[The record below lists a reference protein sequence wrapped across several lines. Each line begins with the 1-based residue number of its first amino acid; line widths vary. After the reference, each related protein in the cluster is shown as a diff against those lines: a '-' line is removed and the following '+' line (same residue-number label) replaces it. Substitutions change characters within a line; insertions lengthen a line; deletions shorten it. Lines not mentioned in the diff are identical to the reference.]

1 MAERT
6 TLLRA
11 RRLSARRPLVFDTG
25 LGLLIAALLIV
36 AVLVDPGP
44 EEHAHAPLWAD
55 LGSVVLAF
63 VLIALR
69 RRWPVSVFAVA
80 TVAALIAVN
89 WTELTPSLLIA
100 ALMCAYT
107 VAAETNRRTA
117 WLAGGGAAVVFYAG
131 AVLAGRGWTE
141 PESLG
146 MVAWTGMAVA
156 LGDALRTRRAYVAA
170 IEDRALR
177 AEQSRD
183 EEARRQVVEERLR
196 IAREL
201 HDVVAHHI
209 AMINVQAGVA
219 AHVLRQRP
227 DQAED
232 ALAHIRKAARTVLDE
247 TATLLDVLR
256 RPEDPDESEPTRG
269 LGRLAGLLDSL
280 GGSGLRVEYRQEGD
294 ARDLPA
300 AVDLAAYR
308 IVQESLTNAHK
319 HGSEGAAR
327 LLVAYT
333 GSGLTVT
340 VSNAAAGPGLEGNGH
355 GLLGMR
361 ERVASVGGT
370 LRTERKDGRFVVT
383 AFLPAE
389 EKGQA

>member
-1 MAERT
+1 MTGFGLPYRRGMAERT

-11 RRLSARRPLVFDTG
+11 RGFAVRRPVVFDAG
-25 LGLLIAALLIV
+25 LGLAVAALLIV

-44 EEHAHAPLWAD
+44 ERHAHGPVWVD
-55 LGSVVLAF
+55 LGAVVVTL
-63 VLIALR
+63 VLITLR
-69 RRWPVSVFAVA
+69 RRWPVPVFAVA
-80 TVAALIAVN
+80 TVAALVAVN
-89 WTELTPSLLIA
+89 WTEQTPSLLIA
-100 ALMCAYT
+100 ALISAYT

-117 WLAGGGAAVVFYAG
+117 WLAGAGAAVVFYVG
-131 AVLAGRGWTE
+131 AVLAGQGWTE

-156 LGDALRTRRAYVAA
+156 VGDAVRTRRAYIAA
-170 IEDRALR
+170 VEERARR

-269 LGRLAGLLDSL
+269 LGRLSGLLDSL
-280 GGSGLRVEYRQEGD
+280 GGSGLRVEHR
-294 ARDLPA
+294 
-300 AVDLAAYR
+300 
-308 IVQESLTNAHK
+308 
-319 HGSEGAAR
+319 
-327 LLVAYT
+327 
-333 GSGLTVT
+333 
-340 VSNAAAGPGLEGNGH
+340 
-355 GLLGMR
+355 
-361 ERVASVGGT
+361 
-370 LRTERKDGRFVVT
+370 
-383 AFLPAE
+383 
-389 EKGQA
+389 